1 MWAIID
7 ELYPTTDTCNSSTVA
22 RLKINLTRNRL
33 SITSDLLSRWLDQL
47 KWVECTVRSSQS
59 SGFDIPEIPSQ
70 ALIFQPLTIG
80 CCPASIVGGC
90 WSLLR
95 NQRDSQFAT
104 RFSPRGGSPLFRLY
118 RCVPCQRVFFLA
130 VLV

>member
-1 MWAIID
+1 MLAIID

-59 SGFDIPEIPSQ
+59 SGFDSH
-70 ALIFQPLTIG
+70 LNF
-80 CCPASIVGGC
+80 
-90 WSLLR
+90 
-95 NQRDSQFAT
+95 F
-104 RFSPRGGSPLFRLY
+104 RFSINHLGSINCMRRLLSFSYLPRIGSSHMIYFIFSIKRN
-118 RCVPCQRVFFLA
+118 RMSC
-130 VLV
+130 